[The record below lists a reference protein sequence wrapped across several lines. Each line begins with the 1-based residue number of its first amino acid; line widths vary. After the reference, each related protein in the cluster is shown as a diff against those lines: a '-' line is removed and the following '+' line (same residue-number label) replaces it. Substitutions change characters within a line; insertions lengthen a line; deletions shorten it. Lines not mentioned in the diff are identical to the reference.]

1 MDTLLIVEDEPVLRA
16 SMVRGLAKLP
26 GLEIVNAGTVADA
39 RALIAAMPPTMMISD
54 LDLPDGSGL
63 DLLAEIDRRELR
75 IPVLFV
81 SAYLRRFKVPQRSGV
96 ELLEKPVPLS
106 RLREL
111 VTRKLGGHTPSGA
124 FGLADYVQLAGMGRR
139 SVRLNLLRNGTRVG
153 EVVIKEGEAWHA
165 EDLRGEGPD
174 AFVRLMCD
182 SELLVEPESGERID
196 TAPRTLEGSCEH
208 VLLESA
214 RRLDEA
220 NRDGESL
227 GGDLESGWDDLAAPA
242 APVTITKPPPTREPE
257 PVRVSAPR
265 AARSESTFGAGGKL
279 SRLSFDEL
287 YERGVEA
294 LLDKRYNDALTAF
307 REARE
312 IRTTPTLE
320 ANLHR
325 LAVLGYG
332 A

>member
-26 GLEIVNAGTVADA
+26 GLEIVNAGTVSDA

-63 DLLAEIDRRELR
+63 DLLAELDRRELR

-81 SAYLRRFKVPQRSGV
+81 SAYLRRFKIPQRSGV

-106 RLREL
+106 RLREV
-111 VTRKLGGHTPSGA
+111 VTRRLGGHTPSGA

-182 SELLVEPESGERID
+182 QELLVEPESGERVEA
-196 TAPRTLEGSCEH
+196 APRTLEGSCEH

-220 NRDGESL
+220 NRDGENL
-227 GGDLESGWDDLAAPA
+227 AGELEAGWDDLAAPA
-242 APVTITKPPPTREPE
+242 APITITKPPPARAPE
-257 PVRVSAPR
+257 PPR
-265 AARSESTFGAGGKL
+265 ARWGTPAGENTFGVGGRL
-279 SRLSFDEL
+279 SQVSFDEL

-294 LLDKRYNDALTAF
+294 LLDKRYDDALAAF

-325 LAVLGYG
+325 LKALGYG